1 VFRFLEISSHDS
13 WSSRVRDRDILIE
26 KFRIGPLEVPEA
38 EELIRILE
46 KEKKQAIQLDDI
58 TLLFGIAM
66 LLGVLIDY
74 VSNKKSFWKKL
85 FK

>member
-1 VFRFLEISSHDS
+1 MSKVVGLTPDEIRLRDS
-13 WSSRVRDRDILIE
+13 LIE
-26 KFRIGPLEVPEA
+26 KFRLGPLEVLEA

-46 KEKKQAIQLDDI
+46 KEKKQAIQLGDI
-58 TLLFGIAM
+58 AFLFGIAM

-74 VSNKKSFWKKL
+74 VSNKKSFWRKL